1 MPRLERRIGVP
12 MWLELSAPFMAVAVA
27 FALCS
32 VLLMLIGAP
41 VLRAYG
47 LLFVGSFGSSFAISE
62 TLAKATPLIFTGL
75 AAAVAFRAS
84 LYNIGGEGQLLM
96 GGIMVAL
103 VGTGIVVLP
112 PVLMV
117 PLLLISGAL
126 GGLALLIGP
135 ALLKVRLGVDE
146 VVTTLLLN
154 FIILLLLSYLLQG
167 PLRDPDGFFWP
178 QSRDVIDSGR
188 LVRFGD
194 AGRAHW
200 GLAVA
205 VLTVAITSVFMS
217 RTVWG
222 LELRAVGANPRGA
235 AFAGINVDSVV
246 IRTALISGGLA
257 GLAGA
262 VQIMG
267 LRGNL
272 TTDLSPGYGYLGIA
286 VAMLGLLRP
295 WGVLVAAL
303 FVAALF
309 TGGGSMGRALSV
321 PSYLAD
327 VIVATALMTVIASQ
341 LAVRYRVRWS

>member
-1 MPRLERRIGVP
+1 MPRLERRVSVP
-12 MWLELSAPFMAVAVA
+12 LWLEISAPVMAVVAA

-32 VLLMLIGAP
+32 VLLIAIGAP
-41 VLRAYG
+41 VLQAYW
-47 LLFVGSFGSSFAISE
+47 LLFVGSFGNSFAISE

-96 GGIMVAL
+96 GGIMVVL
-103 VGTGIVVLP
+103 IGTGFVALP

-117 PLLLISGAL
+117 PLLLIAGAL

-154 FIILLLLSYLLQG
+154 FIILLVLSYLLQG
-167 PLRDPDGFFWP
+167 PLRDPDAFSWP
-178 QSRDVIDSGR
+178 QSRDLVDSGR
-188 LVRFGD
+188 LGRLVD

-200 GLAVA
+200 GFAVA
-205 VLTVAITSVFMS
+205 VAAVALTSIFMS

-235 AFAGINVDSVV
+235 AFAGISVDSVV

-262 VQIMG
+262 VQVMG

-295 WGVLVAAL
+295 WGVLIAAL

-309 TGGGSMGRALSV
+309 TGGGSMGRALNV

-327 VIVATALMTVIASQ
+327 VIAATALLTVIASQ